1 MKNLVFLLLQFLLS
15 AFFSCNIPYENRK
28 EQQPVAVRD
37 SGLIADSGMVVC
49 ASKIASQVGVNIMKK
64 GGNAIDA
71 AVAVQ
76 FALAVVYPNAG
87 NIGGGGFSVI
97 RMNSGETN
105 TLDFRETAPM
115 KASRGMYLDK
125 NGNVI
130 EDMSGT
136 GSISAGVPGSV
147 DGMVRLHEKYGKLLW
162 KDLIQP
168 AVELAETG
176 FQITE
181 RQAKEFNLLKTE
193 FLKWN
198 DSLYLLPLVKGD
210 KGDWLSG
217 DTLIQKELAETLN
230 LIRDKGREGFYSG
243 ITAENIL
250 KEMKRSKGIIS
261 LEDLK
266 NYQSVWRKPITGW
279 YKNYQVISMPPP
291 SSGGIALVQLLNMV
305 ENSALM
311 DWGWN
316 KENYVHLLAE
326 AEKRAYADRSQH
338 LGDIDFYPVP
348 VNELLDSNYIVSRI
362 TDFDPSKA
370 TDCKKVTAGVFLPSP
385 KGEGQG
391 MRSEKEETTHFSI
404 VDQWHNAISITTTIN
419 GSYGAGVFVP
429 GSGFLL
435 NNEMDDFSL
444 KPGVPN
450 AYGLAGAEANAIAPG
465 KRMLSS
471 MTPTIIEKDGKLFM
485 VAGTPG
491 GSTIITSVFQT
502 ILNVVEYDMT
512 MNESVNAKKFHHQ
525 WKPDTI
531 YVEEGAINSLNVQA
545 LEEKGY
551 HIIKRDPIGRT
562 DCILVLPNGKLEGG
576 ADRRG
581 DDAAAGY

>member
-1 MKNLVFLLLQFLLS
+1 MKKITLFSFVLFLSFL
-15 AFFSCNIPYENRK
+15 FSCNIPYEKRQ

-49 ASKIASQVGVNIMKK
+49 ASKIASQVGVDIMKK

-87 NIGGGGFSVI
+87 NIGGGGFAVI
-97 RMNSGETN
+97 RMNNGELN

-115 KASRGMYLDK
+115 KASRDMYLDK
-125 NGNVI
+125 SGNVV
-130 EDMSGT
+130 ENMSGE
-136 GSISAGVPGSV
+136 GVLSAGVPGSV
-147 DGMVRLHEKYGKLLW
+147 DGMVRLHEKYGKLPW
-162 KDLIQP
+162 QDLVQP
-168 AVELAETG
+168 AIDLAEKG
-176 FQITE
+176 FEITQ
-181 RQAKEFNLLKTE
+181 RQAKEFNDMKADFVKFNPLHE
-193 FLKWN
+193 N
-198 DSLYLLPLVKGD
+198 IPLVNYSADGWRKGE
-210 KGDWLSG
+210 
-217 DTLIQKELAETLN
+217 TLVQKELARTLTR
-230 LIRDKGREGFYSG
+230 LRDKGRDDFYSG
-243 ITAENIL
+243 ETAFHIIEL
-250 KEMKRSKGIIS
+250 MKAFGGLIS
-261 LEDLK
+261 LDDLK
-266 NYQSVWRKPITGW
+266 SYESKWRKPITGW
-279 YKNYQVISMPPP
+279 YKNYHVISMPPP

-305 ENSALM
+305 ESSSLK

-338 LGDIDFYPVP
+338 LGDMDFYPVP
-348 VNELLDSNYIVSRI
+348 VNELLDSNYIVSRMK
-362 TDFDPSKA
+362 DFDPEMATNCRKISSGSFASK
-370 TDCKKVTAGVFLPSP
+370 
-385 KGEGQG
+385 
-391 MRSEKEETTHFSI
+391 EKEETTHFSI
-404 VDQWHNAISITTTIN
+404 VDQWHNAVSVTTTIN

-435 NNEMDDFSL
+435 NNEMDDFSA

-450 AYGLAGAEANAIAPG
+450 AYGLVGAEANSIAPG

-471 MTPTIIEKDGKLFM
+471 MTPAIIEKDGILFM

-502 ILNVVEYDMT
+502 ILNVIEHDMT

-531 YVEEGAINSLNVQA
+531 YVEENAIDSVNALA
-545 LEEKGY
+545 LEKKGH
-551 HIIKRDPIGRT
+551 HIVKRGPIGRT